1 MNAITVKD
9 AQRNLEQLIEQV
21 ATDFEPTIVI
31 GTKGDPIVLVPLE
44 EFNAW
49 QETMYLL
56 SSPANAER
64 LRRSI
69 AQIHE
74 GKVQYGELVDP

>member
-1 MNAITVKD
+1 
-9 AQRNLEQLIEQV
+9 LIG
-21 ATDFEPTIVI
+21 A
-31 GTKGDPIVLVPLE
+31 KGDRIVLVPLD

-56 SSPANAER
+56 SNPANAER

-74 GKVQYGELVDP
+74 GKVVYGEIVDP